1 MQSVALPQA
10 TVPVTA
16 GAAPSGRR
24 AFAWLATFAL
34 LLTGC
39 SADGVASTDS
49 LERVYR
55 RGQFGSL
62 RDFVLYARPQDLP
75 GTALLVDRF
84 EVTQDDWAAFA
95 RTEQGMA
102 VAARSVGSR
111 GNGALPASG
120 MSLQQARAFAHWR
133 LGRLPTESEWRRATV
148 AGGSS
153 PFPWGV
159 KEFATHANSGNL
171 GLGEPTPV
179 GSFESGRRA
188 GGNWPYDLIGNV
200 REWTESVPGDW
211 CAAGGSASS
220 FAANRRR
227 VLAIP
232 ALSVWSTL
240 RLVAPAMAA
249 TVGPGH
255 APRRVVG
262 VDFETPLS
270 DIANPQDDSQMAD
283 ERRSRTG
290 MRVYTTVDEL
300 LDRVLGMMKT
310 ASAEERLQLVRFV
323 ARKGHRKVLTDAYVA
338 SPRAEQKFPNR
349 SIAAVL
355 RTALLTGS
363 PEPK

>member
-1 MQSVALPQA
+1 MQPVDLPQEALPA
-10 TVPVTA
+10 TA
-16 GAAPSGRR
+16 GM
-24 AFAWLATFAL
+24 AFHGLRTLAWLATFSL
-34 LLTGC
+34 LLAGC
-39 SADGVASTDS
+39 SADGAASTGS

-55 RGQFGSL
+55 RGQLGSL
-62 RDFVLYARPQDLP
+62 RDFVLYVRPQDRP

-84 EVTQDDWAAFA
+84 EVTQDDWVAFA
-95 RTEQGMA
+95 KTEQGLD

-111 GNGALPASG
+111 GSGALPASG

-133 LGRLPTESEWRRATV
+133 LGRLPTEAEWRRATV

-153 PFPWGV
+153 PFPWGAQ
-159 KEFATHANSGNL
+159 EFATHANSGNL

-200 REWTESVPGDW
+200 REWTETVPGYW
-211 CAAGGSASS
+211 CTEVGIVSS
-220 FAANRRR
+220 FTANRRR
-227 VLAIP
+227 VLATP

-240 RLVAPAMAA
+240 RLVAPAMIA
-249 TVGPGH
+249 TVGPGA

-270 DIANPQDDSQMAD
+270 DIANPQDASQMGD
-283 ERRSRTG
+283 ERRPRTG

-300 LDRVLGMMKT
+300 LGRLLRMIKI

-323 ARKGHRKVLTDAYVA
+323 ARKGHRKVLTAAFLA
-338 SPRAEQKFPNR
+338 SPFAKQEFPDR
-349 SIAAVL
+349 SIAAVISSE
-355 RTALLTGS
+355 LLIGLS
-363 PEPK
+363 EPK